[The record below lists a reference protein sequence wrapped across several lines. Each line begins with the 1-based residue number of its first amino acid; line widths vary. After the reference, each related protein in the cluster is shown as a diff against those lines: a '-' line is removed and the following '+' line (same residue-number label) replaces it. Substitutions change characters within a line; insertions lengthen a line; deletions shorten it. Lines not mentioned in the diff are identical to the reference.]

1 MEKERWQRLEQIFA
15 EAADLPADDR
25 ERWLDDAC
33 AGDREMRAEI
43 ARMLRADA
51 EADGLIDSPV
61 FESPTY
67 SELFPTIEDSVA
79 PNLVG
84 TRIGPY
90 ELVRELGRGGM
101 GAVFLAKRADEEFE
115 HFVAVKLI
123 KRGMDTDFILKRFRN
138 ERQILAKLSHP
149 HIARLLDGGST
160 ADGLPYFVMEYVPG
174 EPIHSF
180 CDRRSFTVHERL
192 QLFQKVCAAVNYA
205 HEKLIIHRDLKP
217 GNILVTDELDLRLLD
232 FGIAKILDPEF
243 AGDSLAHTATG
254 MRLMTPEYASPEQI
268 RGEPLTPASDVYAL
282 GVLLYELVVG
292 RRPYNFPSRAPHDI
306 ARVICEE
313 PALDPAL
320 AFESPTRDE
329 PEPEE
334 ELARLRGATPDSLR
348 KELSGELGQ
357 ILLRCLRKSAGG
369 RYGSATELSRDIASY
384 LDGVPIS
391 VSEPDSGKFSHL
403 ENSIRAGVSLAVL
416 PFQVLDGPSGN
427 GASDTGEFLS
437 LGLADAVIT
446 RLSKLKTIAVRPTS
460 SILRYAKDSDTDP
473 ERAGRELN
481 AAYILDGR
489 IQILGEKVRVTAQ
502 LVKSRDNQT
511 VWAGHFEEQ
520 SDDLLTLQD
529 SISAQVSEALVETLA
544 GDSLP
549 SVEKRGTE
557 DARAYEAYLKG
568 RFHWHSY
575 TVDGLAK
582 ALVYFYEAIALDPG
596 FARAYSGV
604 ADYYNFLSIFGIM
617 PPNES
622 FPAAKQAALKAIELD
637 PELAEAH
644 ISLGIT
650 AFGYEWD
657 YELAEKHLKRAVALN
672 PNLGDA
678 HLWYAQLLSLT
689 GRHEEAI
696 REITK
701 AERLNPQSPSVLV
714 TCAFVYRNARNFE
727 KSLEKLRQSLRIQPN
742 YYVAEQAFSWV
753 VKQIGN
759 FDEAIR
765 MCETATANTGRL
777 SLPLYA
783 LGYSLA
789 AAGRSEEAREVIAE
803 LHELSER
810 QYVPPVYFALIHA
823 GLGESQ
829 GALKWIS
836 RGIDEKDFWVVFV
849 PYDARFDELR
859 DEPGYKDLL
868 RRIVPDRDESIHQSR
883 IPTRLMEMSSATGP
897 ERAAEVST
905 GRKHRAALIVV
916 VACIVLVFTAIGFW
930 SGLIT
935 FEMRQGTSP
944 DGNAEVAGAD
954 ESGRKSL
961 AILPFTT
968 DSHVENEESLAVGL
982 AESLY
987 RRLGVA
993 SGLSVRPALINL
1005 ADTRSATEIGKS
1017 FGASYVLRGT
1027 LERKTAS
1034 FNVGAE
1040 LLDASTGR
1048 IIWAETFDE
1057 PEADFPL
1064 LQGRIA
1070 DRVLKA
1076 LTVELSASERDRLN
1090 RKLTDDTEA
1099 YQLYLAG
1106 RFLMRDRS
1114 ADNLEKAIAS
1124 FEKARE
1130 RDPEFALAYVG
1141 LADAYSLLNLYR
1153 VPPPKDAY
1161 AKAKEN
1167 AEKALSLDESLAEA
1181 HASLAYVL
1189 FYGDWNRT
1197 DAVKHFTR
1205 AIELN
1210 PSYSTAH
1217 HWFALALAA
1226 MDRPEQAIEQIDMA
1240 LELEPQ
1246 SPIVPSAA
1254 GLVYYYARRYEDGLR
1269 MCRRSLQLNAVM
1281 VPAHKTM
1288 RVIYEATGNAS
1299 AASEALLK
1307 ERTYLGNTD
1316 ESEPGWAMITAQVK
1330 AVAGDRKAAGDLIAR
1345 ALSAKYVTDNPR
1357 GYAYEIAVAYS
1368 LVGEKEKAID
1378 WLERA
1383 RSAKDHSFNFVL
1395 VDPRLDGLRGMER
1408 FRKVIAGAFA

>member
-1 MEKERWQRLEQIFA
+1 MRKERWQRLENIFA
-15 EAADLPADDR
+15 EAVEIPADQR

-33 AGDREMRAEI
+33 AGDPEMRSEI
-43 ARMLRADA
+43 GRMIDADA
-51 EADGLIDSPV
+51 AAEGVIDSPV
-61 FESPTY
+61 FASPTF
-67 SELFPTIEDSVA
+67 SELFPAIEDSVPPDLA
-79 PNLVG
+79 G

-101 GAVFLAKRADEEFE
+101 GAVFLAKRADREFE
-115 HFVAVKLI
+115 QFVAVKLI

-160 ADGLPYFVMEYVPG
+160 SDGLPYFVMEYVPG

-180 CDRRSFTVHERL
+180 CDKRSFTVHERL

-217 GNILVTDELDLRLLD
+217 GNILVTDDLDLRLLD

-243 AGDSLAHTATG
+243 AGDSLAQTATG

-268 RGEPLTPASDVYAL
+268 RGESLTPASDVYAL

-292 RRPYNFPSRAPHDI
+292 RRPYHLPSRAPHDI

-313 PALDPAL
+313 PPLDPVL
-320 AFESPTRDE
+320 AFESPTPDE
-329 PEPEE
+329 PDSEE
-334 ELARLRGATPDSLR
+334 DLARRRGATPESVK

-357 ILLRCLRKSAGG
+357 ILLRCLRKSTAG
-369 RYGSATELSRDIASY
+369 RYGSALELSRDIGSH
-384 LDGVPIS
+384 LDGVPIPIS
-391 VSEPDSGKFSHL
+391 DPDSGRFPLL
-403 ENSIRAGVSLAVL
+403 ENSFRAGVSLAVL
-416 PFQVLDGPSGN
+416 PFQVLGGPSGN

-460 SILRYAKDSDTDP
+460 SILRYAKDPDTDP
-473 ERAGRELN
+473 EKAGRELN

-489 IQILGEKVRVTAQ
+489 IQIIGTKVRVTAQ
-502 LVKSRDNQT
+502 LVKSRDNET

-529 SISAQVSEALVETLA
+529 SISAQVSEALMETLA
-544 GDSLP
+544 GESLL
-549 SVEKRGTE
+549 SADNRGTE

-582 ALVYFYEAIALDPG
+582 ALVYFYEAIALDPN

-657 YELAEKHLKRAVALN
+657 NDLAERHLKRAVALN

-678 HLWYAQLLSLT
+678 HLWYAQLLSLQ

-696 REITK
+696 REATK

-727 KSLEKLRQSLRIQPN
+727 RSLEKLRQSLRIQPN
-742 YYVAEQAFSWV
+742 YYIAEQAFSWV

-765 MCETATANTGRL
+765 MCETAAANTGRL

-783 LGYSLA
+783 LAYCLA
-789 AAGRSEEAREVIAE
+789 AAGRSDEAGEVIEE
-803 LHELSER
+803 LLELSKR
-810 QYVPPVYFALIHA
+810 QYVPPVYFALIYA
-823 GLGESQ
+823 GLGDKKE
-829 GALKWIS
+829 ALKWIS

-849 PYDARFDELR
+849 SYDARFDELR
-859 DEPGYKDLL
+859 DEPEYKRLM
-868 RRIVPDRDESIHQSR
+868 RRVAPSEDDSIHQSR
-883 IPTRLMEMSSATGP
+883 IPTRLMDLP
-897 ERAAEVST
+897 EPPAENPAPQTSLL
-905 GRKHRAALIVV
+905 RKHRTALAAVI
-916 VACIVLVFTAIGFW
+916 ACIALVFTAIGFW
-930 SGLIT
+930 SGLIS
-935 FEMRQGTSP
+935 FEVRSSATP
-944 DGNAEVAGAD
+944 DEIVAEAGPDAS
-954 ESGRKSL
+954 ERKSL

-968 DSHVENEESLAVGL
+968 DSHLEDEESLAVGL

-1005 ADTRSATEIGKS
+1005 SDARPATEIGKS
-1017 FGASYVLRGT
+1017 FGASYILRGT
-1027 LERKTAS
+1027 LERRTAS
-1034 FNVGAE
+1034 FSVGAE
-1040 LLDASTGR
+1040 LVDASTGR

-1057 PEADFPL
+1057 PEGDFPL

-1076 LTVELSASERDRLN
+1076 LTVQLSANERDRLN

-1114 ADNLEKAIAS
+1114 AENLEKAIAS
-1124 FEKARE
+1124 FDKARE

-1167 AEKALSLDESLAEA
+1167 AERALAIDDSLAEA
-1181 HASLAYVL
+1181 HASLGYVL

-1197 DAVKHFTR
+1197 EAVKHFAR

-1226 MDRPEQAIEQIDMA
+1226 MDRPEQSIEQIETA

-1288 RVIYEATGNAS
+1288 RVIYEAMGNS
-1299 AASEALLK
+1299 QAAAESLLK
-1307 ERTYLGNTD
+1307 ERTYLGNTN

-1330 AVAGDRKAAGDLIAR
+1330 AVAGEKSAAGDLIAL
-1345 ALSAKYVTDNPR
+1345 ALSAKHVRDNPR
-1357 GYAYEIAVAYS
+1357 GYAYEIAVAYA
-1368 LVGEKEKAID
+1368 LLGEKEKAID

-1383 RSAKDHSFNFVL
+1383 RKAKDHSFNFVL
-1395 VDPRLDGLRGMER
+1395 VDPRLDGLRDSER
-1408 FRKVIAGAFA
+1408 FRKVVTGAFS